1 MTKHAAYPSEDVVA
15 AMAAST
21 PPGQHFTSIPPLK
34 GAPLDCK
41 KHADMDLLR
50 LRGCRRKTPIG
61 IGALAQFEVLL
72 AAAKGK
78 QIVMFLDYDGTL
90 SPIVEDPDCAVMSE
104 EMREVVRRVAEHF
117 PTTIVSGRCR
127 DKGIGIPVCPDSL
140 RRRRHGGILLAE

>member
-50 LRGCRRKTPIG
+50 LRGCRRERHLVRVHKG
-61 IGALAQFEVLL
+61 FV
-72 AAAKGK
+72 AAACG
-78 QIVMFLDYDGTL
+78 
-90 SPIVEDPDCAVMSE
+90 
-104 EMREVVRRVAEHF
+104 
-117 PTTIVSGRCR
+117 
-127 DKGIGIPVCPDSL
+127 
-140 RRRRHGGILLAE
+140 